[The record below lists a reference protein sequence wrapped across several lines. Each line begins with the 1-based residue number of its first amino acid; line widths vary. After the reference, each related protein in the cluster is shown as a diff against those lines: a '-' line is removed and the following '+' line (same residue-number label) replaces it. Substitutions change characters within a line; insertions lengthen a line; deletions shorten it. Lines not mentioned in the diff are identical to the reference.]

1 MRKGLSRRGFLA
13 GVVVAPVVAK
23 IPAPT
28 AAVPLEAPA
37 NYDHSGAEYIRA
49 DNALGPRTIA
59 DRGMTFS
66 TSHVLTLVSPVLGN
80 KR

>member
-1 MRKGLSRRGFLA
+1 MERKGLSRRGFLA

-28 AAVPLEAPA
+28 AAVPLEAPQKSQKP
-37 NYDHSGAEYIRA
+37 H
-49 DNALGPRTIA
+49 NAIGPRTIA

-66 TSHVLTLVSPVLGN
+66 TSSTLVLVSPYL
-80 KR
+80 RDQR